1 MRLRSTKALTLAIY
15 SASTGSDQIITN
27 IRNCLSLFM
36 FLRLSRR
43 YPQPYPKVLLIAVN
57 ERFDVTTDGMRR
69 TTIRYSIARSLK
81 LFPPAQ
87 VLTHALHPA
96 LACTDQK
103 MIKCWKCLSR

>member
-57 ERFDVTTDGMRR
+57 ERFDVTTDGMRQR
-69 TTIRYSIARSLK
+69 RFDTRRSLVK
-81 LFPPAQ
+81 TFSTSASLDTRTSPC
-87 VLTHALHPA
+87 

-103 MIKCWKCLSR
+103 M